1 MQPSNEI
8 ERKPVHTCP
17 VWIGHLLASSLRR
30 VFENPAT
37 MVLPLLKPKDRV
49 LELGPALG
57 FFTLPVAE
65 ALGPDGRLVCVDV
78 QEGML
83 RRLHRR
89 LEKRGLTGRT
99 ELRQCTHEDLGLAD
113 LEGTCDLVLALHV
126 IHETVSPAETI
137 KALARCLKPG
147 GRLLLVEPPGHCS
160 PAVFQSEVEAAGAAG
175 LERTPHPRVEGRKNL
190 ALWQRP
196 AYAGCGRVA

>member
-1 MQPSNEI
+1 
-8 ERKPVHTCP
+8 
-17 VWIGHLLASSLRR
+17 

-37 MVLPLLKPKDRV
+37 VVLPLLKTKDRV
-49 LELGPALG
+49 LEFGPALG

-83 RRLHRR
+83 RRLRRR
-89 LEKRGLTGRT
+89 LEKRGLAGSV
-99 ELRQCTHEDLGLAD
+99 EMRQCTHEDLGFVD

-126 IHETVSPAETI
+126 VHETVSPAGTM

-147 GRLLLVEPPGHCS
+147 GYLLLVEPPGHCS
-160 PAVFQSEVEAAGAAG
+160 PAVFRSEVEAAREQAWS
-175 LERTPHPRVEGRKNL
+175 EPRTHSPRVERTSRCGSDL
-190 ALWQRP
+190 PRP
-196 AYAGCGRVA
+196 NVTHGFTGSNTRSVRWPS

>member
-1 MQPSNEI
+1 MQPSKTI
-8 ERKPVHTCP
+8 ASKPVHTCP
-17 VWIGHLLASSLRR
+17 IWIGRLLASPLRR

-37 MVLPLLKPKDRV
+37 VVLPLLKPKDRV

-83 RRLHRR
+83 RRLRRR
-89 LEKRGLTGRT
+89 LEKRGLAGNV
-99 ELRQCTHEDLGLAD
+99 EMRQCTHEDLGLVD

-126 IHETVSPAETI
+126 VHETVSPAGTM

-147 GRLLLVEPPGHCS
+147 GHLLLVEPPGHCS
-160 PAVFQSEVEAAGAAG
+160 PAVFRSEVEAARAAG
-175 LERTPHPRVEGRKNL
+175 LERTPHPRAEGRKNL
-190 ALWQRP
+190 ALWKRP
-196 AYAGCGRVA
+196 A